1 MKLYSAIFFLSLL
14 PAFLMSQDICKGYF
28 VFEDGSSWTMTN
40 FDKKKKKTG
49 SISYELDWTEDE
61 GGVKS
66 MTYLYTSSD
75 EDDEKIAE
83 GKFTATC
90 SDNTFSTSF
99 SGLFGESI
107 PETSDIQVEISGD
120 LIQYTNEMTAGQK
133 LPDASIVVSSK
144 IENGLNLFKVT
155 NDITNRKV
163 IGFEKVITPAG
174 TFDCVKITYEAKIKM
189 LISRTVT
196 VVEYLAKGKGVVRS
210 ESYNKKGELTGY
222 TELTEWR
229 KG

>member
-1 MKLYSAIFFLSLL
+1 MKLLSVIIFLIIL
-14 PAFLMSQDICKGYF
+14 PAFLTGQDLCKGYF

-40 FDKKKKKTG
+40 YNKKKEKTG

-61 GGVKS
+61 GGVKT
-66 MTYLYTSSD
+66 MTYLYSSTD
-75 EDDEKIAE
+75 EDDELISE
-83 GKFTATC
+83 GNFTATC
-90 SDNTFSTSF
+90 QDNTFSTSF

-107 PETSDIQVEISGD
+107 PETPDVKVEISGD

-155 NDITNRKV
+155 NDLTNRKV
-163 IGFEKVITPAG
+163 IGFEKIITPAG
-174 TFDCVKITYEAKIKM
+174 TFDCVKITYEAKLKM
-189 LISRTVT
+189 LLTKTVT

-210 ESYNKKGELTGY
+210 ESYNKKGELIGY
-222 TELTEWR
+222 TELTQWN